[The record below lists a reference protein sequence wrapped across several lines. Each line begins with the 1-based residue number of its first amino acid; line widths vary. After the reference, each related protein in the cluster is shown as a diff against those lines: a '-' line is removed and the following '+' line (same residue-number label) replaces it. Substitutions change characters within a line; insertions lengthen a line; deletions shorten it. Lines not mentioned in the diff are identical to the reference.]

1 MPLPACLRGPG
12 VVGKQPV
19 LKPGEEFDYS
29 SFCPLTTPQGAM
41 EGEFLFAELDEL
53 GCVASNFDV
62 KIGRFG
68 LDADG
73 PAIL

>member
-1 MPLPACLRGPG
+1 

-41 EGEFLFAELDEL
+41 EGEFLFAQLDEL
-53 GCVASNFDV
+53 GSVARNFDV
-62 KIGRFG
+62 KVGRFG